1 MTASPRARAPRARR
15 AQIAQRNPVAA
26 LSPDFT
32 AQQTLTRAQYVALG
46 VVAAVIGL
54 SAAVAPITTAIGLI
68 GLATLLYLAALVYRL
83 EAYSLALRNPRVA
96 TVTDAEARSI
106 PDADLP
112 VYTVLVPAYREPTVI
127 GALILRLS
135 ELEYPKDKLDIRLL
149 LEEDDHETIAAA
161 SAALPGRQF
170 TIVRVPNSQPKTKPK
185 ACNYGLQDARG
196 DFLTIYDA
204 EDHPE
209 PLQLRRAVFAFR
221 QLPSS
226 VACLQAKL
234 SYYNAEQN
242 LLTAWFAIEY
252 AMWFSFL
259 LPGLVAQRGP
269 LPLGGTS
276 NHFRGEVLRAVGGWD
291 PYNVTEDADL
301 GIRLARL
308 GYETQVLDSTTHEE
322 ANSDVI
328 NWVKQRSRWYKGYL
342 QTWLVHMRHP
352 MALGR
357 QLGWRGFIGFNLF
370 VAGTPVLSLINPVFW
385 ILTLL
390 WFTVH
395 PAVILVLFPAWLYYL
410 GLAVMVAGNFLLFYT
425 WLVTARITGS
435 RRLVF
440 ASLLVPVYWAL
451 MSLAGIK
458 ALVQL
463 ISAPSFWEKTVHG
476 LDGSQAHQPGGGMP
490 ADAMAA
496 PDQPA

>member
-1 MTASPRARAPRARR
+1 MSSTVYAKTQSRYA
-15 AQIAQRNPVAA
+15 VAA
-26 LSPDFT
+26 LSHDLT
-32 AQQTLTRAQYVALG
+32 ARQTLTRGQYVA
-46 VVAAVIGL
+46 AAVLAGL
-54 SAAVAPITTAIGLI
+54 VALGALVAPLSTVTALI
-68 GLATLLYLAALVYRL
+68 GVATFLYLAALVYRL
-83 EAYSLALRNPRVA
+83 QAYWSALRNPRIA
-96 TVTDAEARSI
+96 RVTDAEARAI

-135 ELEYPKDKLDIRLL
+135 QLDYPANKLDIKLL
-149 LEEDDHETIAAA
+149 LEEDDIETIAAA
-161 SAALPGRQF
+161 TAALSGPHF
-170 TIVRVPNSQPKTKPK
+170 TVVRVPHSLPKTKPK
-185 ACNYGLQDARG
+185 ACNYGLQSARG
-196 DFLTIYDA
+196 EFLTIYDA

-209 PLQLRRAVFAFR
+209 PLQLRRAVVAFR
-221 QLPSS
+221 RLGHS

-234 SYYNAEQN
+234 SYYNSDQN
-242 LLTAWFAIEY
+242 LLTAWFTIEY

-276 NHFRGEVLRAVGGWD
+276 NHFRGDILRQVGGWD

-308 GYETQVLDSTTHEE
+308 GYKTQVLDSTTYEE

-352 MALGR
+352 IEVAR

-385 ILTLL
+385 ILTVL
-390 WFTVH
+390 WFVVH
-395 PAVILVLFPAWLYYL
+395 PAVILALFPAWLYYL
-410 GLAVMVAGNFLLFYT
+410 SLAVMVAGNFLLFYT
-425 WLVTARITGS
+425 WLVTARMVGS
-435 RRLVF
+435 HKLVF
-440 ASLLVPVYWAL
+440 ASLLVPFYWAL

-458 ALVQL
+458 AAVQL
-463 ISAPSFWEKTVHG
+463 VSAPSFWEKTVHG
-476 LDGSQAHQPGGGMP
+476 LDGSSPELHAAPGMP
-490 ADAMAA
+490 GTRKSAGAA
-496 PDQPA
+496 GESS

>member
-1 MTASPRARAPRARR
+1 MTASPRPRALRAPRARR
-15 AQIAQRNPVAA
+15 DSVAELPA
-26 LSPDFT
+26 DFT
-32 AQQTLTRAQYVALG
+32 ARQTLTRAQYATLGAVA
-46 VVAAVIGL
+46 VVIGL
-54 SAAVAPITTAIGLI
+54 SAVVAPITTAIALI
-68 GLATLLYLAALVYRL
+68 GLATLLYTAALVYRL
-83 EAYSLALRNPRVA
+83 EAYWLALRNPRVA

-112 VYTVLVPAYREPTVI
+112 VYTVLVPAYHEPTVI

-135 ELEYPKDKLDIRLL
+135 QLEYPKDKLDIRLL
-149 LEEDDHETIAAA
+149 LEEDDQETIAAA
-161 SAALPGRQF
+161 SAARPGPQF
-170 TIVRVPNSQPKTKPK
+170 TVVRVPHSLPRTKPK
-185 ACNYGLQDARG
+185 ACNYGLKDARG
-196 DFLTIYDA
+196 EFLTIYDA
-204 EDHPE
+204 EDRPE
-209 PLQLRRAVFAFR
+209 PLQLRRAVFAFGR
-221 QLPSS
+221 VGSE

-234 SYYNAEQN
+234 AYHNAEQN
-242 LLTAWFAIEY
+242 LLTAWFTIEY

-276 NHFRGEVLRAVGGWD
+276 NHFRGDVLRAVGGWD

-308 GYETQVLDSTTHEE
+308 GYETQVLDSTTQEE

-342 QTWLVHMRHP
+342 QTWLVHIRHP
-352 MALGR
+352 MTLRR

-370 VAGTPVLSLINPVFW
+370 VAGTPVLSLINPGFW

-410 GLAVMVAGNFLLFYT
+410 GLAVMVVGNFSLFYT

-435 RRLVF
+435 RKLVF
-440 ASLLVPVYWAL
+440 ASLLVPLYWAL

-476 LDGSQAHQPGGGMP
+476 LDGSPVHQAGRGMP
-490 ADAMAA
+490 GDALAA